1 LKLSTD
7 AAIPARALRW
17 LAPACISLALAACA
31 WGAAYLYF
39 ATPGPWMSSVPSQ
52 RFYGVQMT
60 LSRGSGRVDGARF
73 VLQATDA
80 AGLAIVSLDTPAL
93 LASDY
98 RRMRWTLS
106 GAQADVALA
115 TLWRTDSAPGKII
128 DAPLESSNEG
138 AQALLTPGE
147 RNWIGRIGGIALTV
161 RGTLRQPLIIESV
174 SLDPMGVGDVVAD
187 RMRDWLAFTPWNGLS
202 INTAFGGP
210 LEQPV
215 WLPLA
220 AAIVALTAIALCVAW
235 RRWRTVGAYT
245 QFPLTILAIVA
256 AAWITLDAR
265 WLWARLQQT
274 EATAAIFSGKS
285 SREKHIADLDGYVYA
300 FAEQVRARLPKTPA
314 RIYVTADDHY
324 FGARMAY
331 HLYPHNAYVDH
342 GSGTLPPSERC
353 KPGEFIVVF
362 RRHGVTYDTAQQML
376 RWDDQPPVHAQLL
389 LAHLGNAVFKLL

>member
-1 LKLSTD
+1 V
-7 AAIPARALRW
+7 RW
-17 LAPACISLALAACA
+17 LVPACISLALAACA
-31 WGAAYLYF
+31 WGTAYLYF
-39 ATPGPWMSSVPSQ
+39 AAPGPWLSSVPTQ
-52 RFYGVQMT
+52 RFIGAQMT
-60 LSRGSGRVDGARF
+60 LSRGSGRVDGTRF
-73 VLQATDA
+73 VVQATDA

-93 LASDY
+93 RASDY

-106 GAQADVALA
+106 GTQADVALA
-115 TLWRTDSAPGKII
+115 TLWRTDSATGKSNN
-128 DAPLESSNEG
+128 APLESSNEG

-147 RNWIGRIGGIALTV
+147 HNWIGQIEGIALAV

-174 SLDPMGVGDVVAD
+174 SVDPMGAADVVAD
-187 RMRDWLAFTPWNGLS
+187 RMRDWFAFTPWSGLS
-202 INTAFGGP
+202 INAALGGP

-235 RRWRTVGAYT
+235 RRWRKAVAYP
-245 QFPLTILAIVA
+245 QFPLTLIAIVA

-314 RIYVTADDHY
+314 RIYVAADDHY
-324 FGARMAY
+324 FGARLAY
-331 HLYPHNAYVDH
+331 HLYPHNAYFDH
-342 GSGTLPPSERC
+342 GSAKLPPSERC
-353 KPGEFIVVF
+353 KPGEYIVVF
-362 RRHGVTYDTAQQML
+362 RRHGVQYDLARQML
-376 RWDDQPPVHAQLL
+376 HWDDQPPVHAELL
-389 LAHLGNAVFKLL
+389 LAHLGNAMFKLL